1 MANEVFTKH
10 SLDGIRL
17 WMAVQDQET
26 DLVEYLTNARVRHHP
41 VLAVDAG
48 HLQVTPLS
56 FQCQL
61 GLLSV
66 FKKMSQTSQ
75 RLGLVDEL

>member
-1 MANEVFTKH
+1 
-10 SLDGIRL
+10 
-17 WMAVQDQET
+17 MAVQDQET